1 MPVGSS
7 MRLSKQT
14 FENQDIALDHTT
26 FDQCI
31 FKKCRLVIFGNGGF
45 ALSNC
50 RFEGS
55 EFTFDGPAALT
66 IKLLTEMRK
75 GGFEGLVD
83 PILESI
89 RSGNGLPSPPPR

>member
-1 MPVGSS
+1 
-7 MRLSKQT
+7 MRLTNQT
-14 FENQDIALDHTT
+14 FENQEIALDHIT

-31 FKKCRLVIFGNGGF
+31 FKKCRLVIFGHGGF
-45 ALSNC
+45 ALVNC

-55 EFTFDGPAALT
+55 DFSFDGPAALT
-66 IKLLTEMRK
+66 IQLLTGMRK

-89 RSGNGLPSPPPR
+89 RTGEGLPSAPPPQP